1 MIEAGH
7 LAVADDPAGRYFEWL
22 SRKITRE
29 RFSTFSVVKYRIY
42 LDMYKPLSQSIIQ
55 NSDDA
60 EDSDAEFVTSP
71 EQPLVADSSSCLLFD
86 KKSLDGNEIF

>member
-1 MIEAGH
+1 
-7 LAVADDPAGRYFEWL
+7 
-22 SRKITRE
+22 
-29 RFSTFSVVKYRIY
+29 
-42 LDMYKPLSQSIIQ
+42 MYKPLSQSIIQ